1 MDDMDE
7 ASAMR
12 YLDRI
17 GLAGPV
23 SVDQD
28 GLTLLMARHLATVPF
43 ENLSIHL
50 SEPIVLAEDA
60 LIAKIVDRRRGG
72 FCYELNGAFAALLE
86 HLGFPV
92 TLLAARVFGAD
103 GLGPPFDHMTLRV
116 DLDRPWLV
124 DVGFGRFTAAP
135 VLLDEPGDQRDPAG
149 TVLIQPAPYDDLD
162 VLLDGKPQFRI
173 DQRPRDLEEFAAT
186 CWYQQTAP
194 SSHFATSLT
203 CSLPTPDGR
212 VTLSDRLLITTVDG
226 VRTEQQLGSDAEVLA
241 AYRNH
246 FGIEIDS
253 LPVSPGSVS
262 RLMSSN

>member
-1 MDDMDE
+1 MDTT
-7 ASAMR
+7 ATAR

-23 SVDQD
+23 SVDPE
-28 GLTLLMARHLATVPF
+28 GLALLMARHLASVPF

-50 SEPIVLAEDA
+50 SEPIVLVDDA
-60 LIAKIVDRRRGG
+60 LVAKVVDRRRGG

-86 HLGFPV
+86 QLGFRV
-92 TLLAARVFGAD
+92 TRLAARVFGAD
-103 GLGPPFDHMTLRV
+103 GALGPPFDHMTLRV

-135 VLLDEPGDQRDPAG
+135 VLLDAPGDQSDPAG
-149 TVLIQPAPYDDLD
+149 TVRIEQAAYGDLD
-162 VLLDGKPQFRI
+162 VLIDGQPQFRI
-173 DQRPRDLEEFAAT
+173 DQRPRELEEFAAT

-194 SSHFATSLT
+194 ASHFATSLT

-212 VTLSDRLLITTVDG
+212 VTLSDRTLITTVDG
-226 VRTEQQLGSDAEVLA
+226 VRTERELGSDGEILA
-241 AYRNH
+241 AYRDH
-246 FGIEIDS
+246 FGIELDR
-253 LPVSPGSVS
+253 LPTSPGSSS